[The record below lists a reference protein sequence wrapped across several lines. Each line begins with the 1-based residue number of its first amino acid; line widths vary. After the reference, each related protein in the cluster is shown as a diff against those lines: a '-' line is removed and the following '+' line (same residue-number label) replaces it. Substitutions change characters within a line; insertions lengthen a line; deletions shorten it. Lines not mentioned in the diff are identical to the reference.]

1 MWPMRLSVN
10 KPKPVASALKGL
22 VDDKP
27 NFKVPR
33 FKRRSL
39 GQRRRLAIGTVAIH
53 TKPLLRGTRLLKL
66 WSYLGQALG
75 LMACVSEGDS
85 Y

>member
-1 MWPMRLSVN
+1 
-10 KPKPVASALKGL
+10 LKGL

-53 TKPLLRGTRLLKL
+53 TKPCIESLTTFKLFRPRLLQIG
-66 WSYLGQALG
+66 YLLEHTRFLHNHKGT
-75 LMACVSEGDS
+75 
-85 Y
+85 